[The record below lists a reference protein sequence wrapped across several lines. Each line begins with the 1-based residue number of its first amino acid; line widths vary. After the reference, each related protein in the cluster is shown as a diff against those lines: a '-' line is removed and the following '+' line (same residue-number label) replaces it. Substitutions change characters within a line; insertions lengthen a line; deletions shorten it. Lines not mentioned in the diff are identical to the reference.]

1 MLKIYVE
8 ELDMMPS
15 QDLIQMAEDLYNG
28 IYGEER

>member
-1 MLKIYVE
+1 MLKLYFE

-15 QDLIQMAEDLYNG
+15 QDLIQMAEDLYNS